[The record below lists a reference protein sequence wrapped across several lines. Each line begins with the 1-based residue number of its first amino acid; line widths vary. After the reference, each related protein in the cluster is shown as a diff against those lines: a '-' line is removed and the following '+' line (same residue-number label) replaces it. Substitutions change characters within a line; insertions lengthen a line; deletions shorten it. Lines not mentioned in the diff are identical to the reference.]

1 MNLPLPHRVDR
12 LRQGGQPIAAR
23 TRVDRRDTALDTIN
37 PVLATF
43 DITMFH
49 PMSSVGL
56 GRRWHGLASHLHGFA
71 LVAPFPCGFVQAG
84 HPVRKGHRAPWA
96 APDGRHGGPGASVP
110 PALP

>member
-1 MNLPLPHRVDR
+1 
-12 LRQGGQPIAAR
+12 
-23 TRVDRRDTALDTIN
+23 
-37 PVLATF
+37 VLATF

-84 HPVRKGHRAPWA
+84 HPVRKGHRAP
-96 APDGRHGGPGASVP
+96 
-110 PALP
+110 